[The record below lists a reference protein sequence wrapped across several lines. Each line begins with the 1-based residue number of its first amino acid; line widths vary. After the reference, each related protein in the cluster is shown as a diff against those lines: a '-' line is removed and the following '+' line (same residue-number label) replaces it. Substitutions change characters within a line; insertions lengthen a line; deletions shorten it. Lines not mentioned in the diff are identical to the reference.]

1 MTEDM
6 TVGVKCLVKSG
17 LRSTPSWPPLT
28 YELDKEL
35 LNQATKT
42 EVVEPM
48 MVLCML

>member
-1 MTEDM
+1 MKNKDKF
-6 TVGVKCLVKSG
+6 VGVKCLLKSD
-17 LRSTPSWPPLT
+17 LRSWPPLT

-48 MVLCML
+48 MVLYVL